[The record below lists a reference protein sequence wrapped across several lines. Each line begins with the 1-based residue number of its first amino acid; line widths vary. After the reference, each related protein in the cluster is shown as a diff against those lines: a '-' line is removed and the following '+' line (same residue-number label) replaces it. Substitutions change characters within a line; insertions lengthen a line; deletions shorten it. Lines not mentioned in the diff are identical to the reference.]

1 MLTRICQY
9 LRGKINDDSMDS
21 ITIFNPNSSLRNT
34 KRSTNR
40 SSATS
45 SKKTRQFSSKT
56 KRLTEG
62 DCV

>member
-21 ITIFNPNSSLRNT
+21 ITSFNTNSGLRDT
-34 KRSTNR
+34 KRSTNS
-40 SSATS
+40 SSAVS
-45 SKKTRQFSSKT
+45 SKKDRQFSIKT

-62 DCV
+62 DCI

>member
-21 ITIFNPNSSLRNT
+21 ITSFNTNSSLRNT
-34 KRSTNR
+34 KRSTN
-40 SSATS
+40 SPSATS
-45 SKKTRQFSSKT
+45 SKKSGQFSAKT

-62 DCV
+62 DCI